1 MTWTL
6 LIEPISALLD
16 KIIPDPDARA
26 KAQIELLKAE
36 REFDLEEL
44 EQVLKADRSQTA
56 VNKVEAK
63 HRSLFVAGWR
73 PFIGWTCG
81 IAFVYHFVL
90 QPFLVFAL
98 AVQGI
103 TVELPDFPMET
114 LLTVLLGMLGLGG
127 MRTYEKVRKVTK

>member
-114 LLTVLLGMLGLGG
+114 LLTALLGMLGLGG